1 MKIDA
6 KTVKELRDRTG
17 AGFMDC
23 KKALE
28 SAEGDVDKAA
38 EELRKSGI
46 LKAASKVT
54 RHAND
59 GIIEAYIHPGS
70 KLGVLVEVNC
80 ETDFVAKTEQFIEL
94 AHNIALQI
102 AATGPIAVSR
112 DDIAEDVVEK
122 EKEIYKA
129 QIEGN
134 KPDHILEKII
144 GGKLEKYFQE
154 NVLLEQSFI
163 RDQEKTIEDI
173 IKETI
178 AQLGENIVVR
188 RFTRFR
194 IGEE

>member
-6 KTVKELRDRTG
+6 KTVKTLRDKTG

-28 SAEGDVDKAA
+28 ASGGDLAVAE

-46 LKAASKVT
+46 LKAASKAM
-54 RHAND
+54 R
-59 GIIEAYIHPGS
+59 EAKEGMVESYIHPGA
-70 KLGVLVEVNC
+70 KLGVLVEVDC
-80 ETDFVAKTEQFIEL
+80 ETDFVAKTEQFKEL

-102 AATGPIAVSR
+102 AATGPLAVNR
-112 DDIAEDVVEK
+112 DEIPEDVIEK

-129 QIEGN
+129 QITGQ
-134 KPDHILEKII
+134 KPDHIVEKII
-144 GGKLEKYFQE
+144 GGKLDKFYQE
-154 NVLLEQSFI
+154 NVLLEQFFI
-163 RDQEKTIEDI
+163 RDQDKTIEDL

-178 AQLGENIVVR
+178 ASLGENIVVR

-194 IGEE
+194 IGED